1 MNLNNV
7 SNVSRKC
14 NSRHVKAD
22 RTSHRYNTAVSKW
35 TRGPFVEWVWFDLIW
50 YLHFVWVIGVMLCFN
65 HSITNFPQ
73 YVPVKEKWN
82 SVSIW
87 RQCGRKFAA
96 HCLGSPCSD
105 WCRMIVTSD
114 VKSSMT
120 SWPRGQNFVL
130 GLGLGLD
137 ELSSASASKV
147 CARLTSRIVTL
158 QITWRCRRSRE
169 RWRTGAW
176 SRTESRTCWLTRRR
190 PHLWDTS
197 PWLRSLLTRSHIR
210 SLDLHSPTANP
221 LLTLWRPLLPYGYSY
236 KASCDRPG

>member
-35 TRGPFVEWVWFDLIW
+35 TCGPFVEWVWFDLIW

-96 HCLGSPCSD
+96 YCLGSPCSD

-114 VKSSMT
+114 VKS
-120 SWPRGQNFVL
+120 WWQA
-130 GLGLGLD
+130 GL
-137 ELSSASASKV
+137 EAKVLSSASDSALMS
-147 CARLTSRIVTL
+147 CP
-158 QITWRCRRSRE
+158 
-169 RWRTGAW
+169 
-176 SRTESRTCWLTRRR
+176 R
-190 PHLWDTS
+190 P
-197 PWLRSLLTRSHIR
+197 
-210 SLDLHSPTANP
+210 
-221 LLTLWRPLLPYGYSY
+221 RPQ
-236 KASCDRPG
+236 RFVVV